1 MSVGTQED
9 HPNVAVADSSSRK
22 AVSFSSAHDETL
34 PVVAVRVCN
43 PSSFAYWSDVLSV
56 ELKRFIASVL
66 TMTT

>member
-43 PSSFAYWSDVLSV
+43 KDRSPA
-56 ELKRFIASVL
+56 RIHA
-66 TMTT
+66 